1 MTGMFQTMYRDYDL
15 IYLYLREIVA
25 WLMGS
30 NIKISLVNDI
40 LLLQFNKVQIEKLLP
55 DIMKFKRGFSTIKR
69 E

>member
-30 NIKISLVNDI
+30 NIKIFLVNDI